1 MFCFFLLLM
10 HFLTLSPLCQI
21 CNKDC
26 TDMEEED
33 NSERLG
39 GAETEVCSLLKL
51 PFLRSISTAI
61 NIIHVCGANALAGER
76 CLIENCHL

>member
-1 MFCFFLLLM
+1 
-10 HFLTLSPLCQI
+10 
-21 CNKDC
+21 
-26 TDMEEED
+26 MEEED

-39 GAETEVCSLLKL
+39 GAETEVCSSLKL